1 LTLKTSHT
9 TIRIVT
15 TRQAV
20 GVLPVLKQAVNI
32 WNIMKSKLHVIAL
45 TILVWTGSSLAV
57 YGQRDFQNLDF
68 EGANVSGYQPGADRV
83 PVETALPGWTAYY
96 GGVQVSTVWYDNRAL
111 GSSMVSIQDTNLL
124 YGFAPIDGNYSVSLD
139 VQYNRSVAIG
149 QTVQIPQNSLSV
161 VFLFRSEGARSFEVS
176 FAGHVL
182 PYVTTW
188 SEPNFD
194 VCAVDIAKFVGQ
206 TGEFRFTESLTGR
219 AIIDDIQFSSEAVPE
234 PSAVALFALG
244 AIAMMG
250 RFVQCK
256 G

>member
-1 LTLKTSHT
+1 VQA
-9 TIRIVT
+9 VT

-20 GVLPVLKQAVNI
+20 GDSPVRKQTVKI
-32 WNIMKSKLHVIAL
+32 WNIMKSKLHAIAL
-45 TILVWTGSSLAV
+45 TILVWTGCSLEV
-57 YGQRDFQNLDF
+57 YGQGTFQNLDF
-68 EGANVSGYQPGADRV
+68 EAANVSGYQPGADRV

-96 GGVQVSTVWYDNRAL
+96 GGVRTSTVWYDNQAL

-124 YGFAPIDGNYSVSLD
+124 YGFVPLDGNYSVSLD

-149 QTVQIPQNSLSV
+149 QTVQIPLNSLSV
-161 VFLFRSEGARSFEVS
+161 VFLFRSEGARNFEVS

-188 SEPNFD
+188 SDPNFD

-234 PSAVALFALG
+234 PGTIALFALG

-250 RFVQCK
+250 QSARRK